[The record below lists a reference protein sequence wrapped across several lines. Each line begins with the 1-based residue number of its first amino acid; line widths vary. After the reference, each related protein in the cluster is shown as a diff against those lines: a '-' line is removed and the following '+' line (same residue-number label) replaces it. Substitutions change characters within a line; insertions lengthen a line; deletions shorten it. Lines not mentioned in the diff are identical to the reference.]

1 MRRWKGSRTTVSC
14 ASSSSSITLASIAHS
29 CPWRCAVVLI
39 MATGLWPAATISD
52 CVRRAPLWRRDKS
65 ICLELGG
72 GQLGGGFLHRSSCGG
87 VSGARPC
94 RLRWRHPIGGGVDG
108 RGGARGGDASGLS
121 AASGLG
127 GHAHWSRKVCVWFF
141 GVSCIS
147 LSEQPEPA
155 PRRFVLRPW
164 RCTVTIFVSGVL
176 WSWRVVRFIGYIR
189 RLRMLVT
196 RLMFLYRSENAPSCA
211 CGAFL
216 FFF

>member
-52 CVRRAPLWRRDKS
+52 CVRRAPLRRRRQ
-65 ICLELGG
+65 ELSLPRAGRRTTRRRLSAPQ
-72 GQLGGGFLHRSSCGG
+72 QLRRRQRRE
-87 VSGARPC
+87 RPC
-94 RLRWRHPIGGGVDG
+94 RLRWRDIRPIGGGVDG

-141 GVSCIS
+141 GVSCI
-147 LSEQPEPA
+147 
-155 PRRFVLRPW
+155 
-164 RCTVTIFVSGVL
+164 VSAGRV
-176 WSWRVVRFIGYIR
+176 RVVRSR
-189 RLRMLVT
+189 DSRD
-196 RLMFLYRSENAPSCA
+196 PSCRITRTSSG
-211 CGAFL
+211 CVM
-216 FFF
+216 

>member
-1 MRRWKGSRTTVSC
+1 MIAYAGRRYGG
-14 ASSSSSITLASIAHS
+14 A
-29 CPWRCAVVLI
+29 
-39 MATGLWPAATISD
+39 
-52 CVRRAPLWRRDKS
+52 DKC

-141 GVSCIS
+141 GVSCI
-147 LSEQPEPA
+147 
-155 PRRFVLRPW
+155 
-164 RCTVTIFVSGVL
+164 VSADRV
-176 WSWRVVRFIGYIR
+176 RVVRSR
-189 RLRMLVT
+189 DSRD
-196 RLMFLYRSENAPSCA
+196 PSCRIA
-211 CGAFL
+211 
-216 FFF
+216 